1 MILLLNDNIRKY
13 RKSKHMSQ
21 DELAEK
27 LNVTRQS
34 ISLWETGQTQPSL
47 DNIIALAKLF
57 DISTDTLLTEN
68 DSASVETDE
77 GSSKLNKSS
86 KKKKTII
93 IASACFVIAIALI
106 TVAVLFGNDSNN
118 TVNTDTVIPNEEVD
132 PSNETQYDENDKA
145 QTIIEETTTG
155 EDVVESPTSERKE
168 EALSNNNDDEEQT
181 SSEETATGEEISQSN
196 AFSEIES
203 ATELPEKQDEKDIYA
218 YLKSFVVEKGIL
230 NGDYCYYS
238 KTADNY
244 GGYSSDNFSL
254 YYWGDTDTVEF
265 TLHSVIDDTFS
276 VNFYLLVP
284 KEHTGDYEY
293 ISSLYYR
300 DTGEP
305 LYEAKGVI
313 TASEFTKNYPLNSAE
328 YIGAADTQSEFMEI
342 SRQGICDL
350 IDCLREF
357 ISVENLDYSFSD
369 FGFYNY

>member
-1 MILLLNDNIRKY
+1 
-13 RKSKHMSQ
+13 MSQ

-118 TVNTDTVIPNEEVD
+118 TVNTDTVVPNEEVD
-132 PSNETQYDENDKA
+132 PSNDTQYDKNDKA
-145 QTIIEETTTG
+145 QTIFEETTTG

-168 EALSNNNDDEEQT
+168 EALSNNNDEEQT
-181 SSEETATGEEISQSN
+181 SSEETTTGEEISQSN

-357 ISVENLDYSFSD
+357 ISVENLDYSFYD

>member
-1 MILLLNDNIRKY
+1 
-13 RKSKHMSQ
+13 MSQ

-68 DSASVETDE
+68 DSASVGTNVG
-77 GSSKLNKSS
+77 GSKFVKSS
-86 KKKKTII
+86 RKIKVIV
-93 IASACFVIAIALI
+93 IASICFVIAIALI
-106 TVAVLFGNDSNN
+106 TIVVLFRNDSNN
-118 TVNTDTVIPNEEVD
+118 TINTDTVISDEAVD
-132 PSNETQYDENDKA
+132 PSNATQYDEKNIT
-145 QTIIEETTTG
+145 QTVFEETTTG
-155 EDVVESPTSERKE
+155 EDLSQNSAPEKTE
-168 EALSNNNDDEEQT
+168 EAPSNNEDKEQL
-181 SSEETATGEEISQSN
+181 SSEETTTEKEISQS
-196 AFSEIES
+196 AVSSKIES
-203 ATELPEKQDEKDIYA
+203 TSELPEKQNEKDIYA

-244 GGYSSDNFSL
+244 GGYSSENFSL

-265 TLHSVIDDTFS
+265 TLHSVLDDTFS

-284 KEHTGDYEY
+284 KEHTGNYEY

-305 LYEAKGVI
+305 LCEAKGMI
-313 TASEFTKNYPLNSAE
+313 TAGEFTKNYPLNSAE
-328 YIGAADTQSEFMEI
+328 YIGSTDTQNEFMEM

-350 IDCLREF
+350 IGCLENF
-357 ISVENLDYSFSD
+357 IIEEKIDYSFYD
-369 FGFYNY
+369 FGFCKF

>member
-1 MILLLNDNIRKY
+1 
-13 RKSKHMSQ
+13 MSQ

-68 DSASVETDE
+68 DSASVETDAG
-77 GSSKLNKSS
+77 GSKFAKSS
-86 KKKKTII
+86 RKIKTII
-93 IASACFVIAIALI
+93 IASICFVIAIALI
-106 TVAVLFGNDSNN
+106 TIVVLFRNDSNN
-118 TVNTDTVIPNEEVD
+118 TINTDTVISNEEVD
-132 PSNETQYDENDKA
+132 PSNDAQYDENDKS
-145 QTIIEETTTG
+145 QTIFEETTTG
-155 EDVVESPTSERKE
+155 ENAIESPTSERIE
-168 EALSNNNDDEEQT
+168 DDLSNNEDKEQA
-181 SSEETATGEEISQSN
+181 SSEETTTGEETSQSN
-196 AFSEIES
+196 VVSITES
-203 ATELPEKQDEKDIYA
+203 ATELPEKQNEKDIYA
-218 YLKSFVVEKGIL
+218 YLKSFVIENGTL

-244 GGYSSDNFSL
+244 GGYSSENFSL

-265 TLHSVIDDTFS
+265 TLHSVLDDTFS

-305 LYEAKGVI
+305 LCEAKGVI
-313 TASEFTKNYPLNSAE
+313 TAGEFTKNCPLNSVE
-328 YIGAADTQSEFMEI
+328 YIGSTDTQNEFMEM

-350 IDCLREF
+350 IDCLENF
-357 ISVENLDYSFSD
+357 IIEEKIDYSFYD
-369 FGFYNY
+369 FGFCKF